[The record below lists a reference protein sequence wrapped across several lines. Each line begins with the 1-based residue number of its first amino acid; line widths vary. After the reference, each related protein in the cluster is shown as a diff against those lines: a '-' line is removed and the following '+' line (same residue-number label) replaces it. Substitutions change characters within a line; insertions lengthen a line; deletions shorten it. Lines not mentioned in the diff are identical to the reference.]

1 MAKTDK
7 RSIKIS
13 AAEIPPAWVKT
24 APDPGIPS
32 LKTPDPGLTS
42 EWQKKLKT
50 PDPGL
55 VPERVEHVLGT
66 ERAAIDS
73 FPAAQDIR
81 KTGPVSEPA
90 KTTPLI
96 AKLKKSR
103 KRAIYEGRQS
113 VRARAVLKRMF
124 SPDGICPTR
133 AELPDVDLFDGF
145 RKEYDSV
152 EGKRSSR
159 LKMPSDSV
167 VLREAGRKDKK

>member
-66 ERAAIDS
+66 ERADRLYIDRDVHGRVVGLTINSGPWAIR
-73 FPAAQDIR
+73 AQRIVA
-81 KTGPVSEPA
+81 KEP
-90 KTTPLI
+90 
-96 AKLKKSR
+96 
-103 KRAIYEGRQS
+103 
-113 VRARAVLKRMF
+113 
-124 SPDGICPTR
+124 
-133 AELPDVDLFDGF
+133 
-145 RKEYDSV
+145 
-152 EGKRSSR
+152 
-159 LKMPSDSV
+159 
-167 VLREAGRKDKK
+167 